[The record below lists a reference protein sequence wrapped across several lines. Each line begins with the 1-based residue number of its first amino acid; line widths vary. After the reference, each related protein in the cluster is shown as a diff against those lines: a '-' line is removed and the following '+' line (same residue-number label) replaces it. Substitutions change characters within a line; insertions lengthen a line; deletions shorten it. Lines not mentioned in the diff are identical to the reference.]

1 MSRDRRRSH
10 SRHRRDHHDSGGQRR
25 SRDRSSSSVT
35 GGRDRHTDSRRVVF
49 RSRSRSRPPR
59 DFSPPRN
66 YPSYRGR
73 NSPQRGRVS
82 PIRPPG
88 NRYVTE
94 EIVFHDDQ
102 VRECLM
108 ANENKFRDEI
118 TQKFPGVSRI
128 DLRLKKR
135 IEFSGSP
142 GSVKVKKTSQE
153 DFFSSDRLECI
164 YIFLRV
170 G

>member
-1 MSRDRRRSH
+1 
-10 SRHRRDHHDSGGQRR
+10 
-25 SRDRSSSSVT
+25 
-35 GGRDRHTDSRRVVF
+35 
-49 RSRSRSRPPR
+49 
-59 DFSPPRN
+59 
-66 YPSYRGR
+66 
-73 NSPQRGRVS
+73 
-82 PIRPPG
+82 
-88 NRYVTE
+88 
-94 EIVFHDDQ
+94 
-102 VRECLM
+102 M

-153 DFFSSDRLECI
+153 DFFSRDRLECI